1 MFELHCVSVKTLT
14 LAAAKDDKA
23 AATRIAALFMMM
35 MMMMLY
41 TAQVSVQEFLGEST
55 MGTLQRGLECK

>member
-1 MFELHCVSVKTLT
+1 LT

-23 AATRIAALFMMM
+23 AATRIAALFMM